1 MAENKKALADYFTQQ
16 AGTLTGLAKGEQQ
29 QEEFAARTDLRRPS
43 GFREQFSESVRAGAQ
58 QVQSDVATFGAI
70 GNYLLGNEE
79 EAQKKLN
86 YANRLQESYGAILE
100 PIGNFEQFLEQPT
113 FDGFVDEVSK
123 VGIVAPQAL
132 FSIASGGTGLLVGLL
147 GKGIVTTAGKS
158 AAKKMLVDLQK
169 KKLNF
174 KKGTGPA
181 LTPEE
186 NEILES
192 VYQGLRAAKYTPA
205 GQAEA
210 AAALQAARA
219 SNIPYAQLGFWSGA
233 FAQGEVVGASQSF
246 QEYEEAG
253 YELSADEAKMALLLG
268 IPQATL
274 DTLGERIFFGAITKK
289 LTGDL
294 VSEPTVKRILKK
306 QADGG
311 ALSKADTELLQK
323 AVGDIP
329 AGVFL
334 KDLGKAAT
342 TGFLFGGAQEGLT
355 ELGQEEI
362 LIQQRQA
369 IDPNYAEE
377 EANLRRAEAAFLGFF
392 AGAGRSAPSNVLAK
406 TINLMATGREVS
418 ADLQQQIKLQTGI
431 GLDKAGDTV
440 QESLGDLKAQF
451 NALLDP
457 KNARTVVFVPGDQT
471 EATNSIVESLPDEEK
486 SKINFVPTQQG
497 TIFYDTSNPLS
508 VVDGER
514 VAKEGAASEE
524 TLKDILGF
532 TETQLPTHENVVVAK
547 DADGNI
553 LFRQTVSNTKE
564 AIDAAVANAQR
575 RNPGAIVET
584 QTKEEA
590 IAESKAKLQDETAEV
605 RKVEDEDD
613 FEVQQ
618 ARAEGLET
626 EEGTD
631 ELAPLAVAEEY
642 VQEPVRKGSAQTKD
656 AFWPVRNLSQKGE
669 SAKVDSKALEDLDL
683 SGNIKL
689 NEIPKKA
696 VQRVQQLRKK
706 YPTTRFVLE
715 KSSEESFTQPGTQVP
730 GFKIR
735 QEGPLE
741 PDIKVVVEDAIAQA
755 NDALGQQFQAGRET
769 ASTTFTVGD
778 TLARGTQLST
788 EVNEGGAKPFTLT
801 PVLIQ
806 SLLENKELIP
816 DSDLTD
822 SQGTFLTGRQR
833 LQRQFELLLGQLA
846 LAEKELFYNGQ
857 SVLLSGTRNNQI
869 LDAIEV
875 QVFRGGRPIK
885 TTILYGERAGLA
897 TQITNFLEKQKVT
910 LDQNRLDTR
919 DTGRVALSSLPYL
932 VEELSKLSNT
942 EAVQK
947 NERTQQIINSFINRA
962 NRLNETD
969 IQRQNARI
977 VDALEKAGVE
987 EIPTLLDS
995 AVTTQA
1001 PEGSQGVLLNK
1012 AENEARYQEAL
1023 LETAAENQVE
1033 VGFITGIDFD
1043 PDSVNPEVVDEIG
1056 VFEPERYKES
1066 DAQKSGL
1073 PLTRLNMEEGEAPR
1087 TYLSEKKAK
1096 TKPPAVKRKPVDQF
1110 SASPSVQEAFG
1121 AQLFQAYQNILTRL
1135 GMKENI
1141 RFMSVDDVLFTKD
1154 TVGPVEGETGLIAQ
1168 GLDLQKEYAIEED
1181 GVTKFVNANDLFET
1195 QKQSLINS
1203 PASARFIRFGNQN
1216 IVLID
1221 PNKYTGGRSQ
1231 TSQRAKEI
1239 IDISHEVGHAFFYTY
1254 KNDIIGTPLGKLL
1267 QKDFEKA
1274 RKRLEAEGSRK
1285 YSNPKTGF
1293 DEWFADQ
1300 FTIWTQKSAQNES
1313 AKNRVDSYFR
1323 TLVNSLKGFYELISK
1338 LVYNSRFSQSQLSQT
1353 FEEFMSD
1360 VSESVKAGE
1369 AFDPLTTAEKFQ
1381 VAEDIENVAKNA
1393 EKFGIDRKT
1402 LNYFKNKAIE
1412 MLKSAINT
1420 EFTFLPEDKKH
1431 WSVSYIFRTAAG
1443 YLKDISPE
1451 LSRAFYKPSVTEGDP
1466 GYLNIRIRRFQK
1478 YLNQV
1483 VDLRDGNG
1491 VFYFRNENGTLDLDK
1506 FNAAALIAE
1515 DDTVPTDSITD
1526 PGAKAIR
1533 QWLDGFYENYIKPSG
1548 LPIPKSENFF
1558 TRQWDKGKIVN
1569 DNAARLRLV
1578 QLLEQYNPDAKD
1590 AKGNSINWS
1599 EFVTEWSQEDDT
1611 LNVSDVS
1618 VGVNPERQKYFK
1630 KIPNKVAREQEL
1642 LVPPGAA
1649 VRTYI
1654 DNITRQVEYNN
1665 SVTTVITEADVNNP
1679 DIKGVIILPKVPV
1692 VPRVS
1697 KNKGDK
1703 TKGGW
1708 AAYNRA
1714 HNKIYL
1720 DEDELK
1726 RTFDEK
1732 AWSKPK
1738 VEGVNALS
1746 ENQFKTI
1753 EEWRDFVIA
1762 HESAHAKFPQ
1772 KEGESKAQYENRMNE
1787 IALDSKKVG
1796 DTVNGHQATEV
1807 MLGRI
1812 KDPIKRQGARHSV
1825 RNMLGKAGHD
1835 MSPLMRKLNSYGLL
1849 VNMVTLLPYAMIASL
1864 PDLAGPMI
1872 RSKGMVTFKEYFGQL
1887 KYAFKN
1893 KQEAETFARDLG
1905 LITHDALHTMY
1916 VNAYELGFMDENAK
1930 AFGDKFFKVIGLDWY
1945 TKFTRVFA
1953 AGMGQRYLIKLAQDN
1968 SAESNRYLKELNLTR
1983 DQIIKA
1989 YDRSSGTLDTSSD
2002 AIKDALATFVDESI
2016 LRPNAAE
2023 RPAWAS
2029 NPYTA
2034 LIFQLK
2040 SFFYAFGVNIMG
2052 GLIRETKNSYNE
2064 KGIPGAAV
2072 PLVLAASTLLPLSM
2086 IGLEIRE
2093 FIKYLGR
2100 GVTPGIL
2107 ERPLRGVETQDTF
2120 TYSTAFRTDGMPWG
2134 DYFLEILDRAGV
2146 FGPFGLIFPM
2156 ADSARFGDAWFTPA
2170 FGPTVERFED
2180 LLIDGDFRFRDVYP
2194 F

>member
-1 MAENKKALADYFTQQ
+1 VAENPKALATYFAQV
-16 AGTLTGLAKGEQQ
+16 AGDTEALAQGAAQM
-29 QEEFAARTDLRRPS
+29 EEFEGRTDLRQPY
-43 GFREQFSESVRAGAQ
+43 GFKEQFSESVRAGAQ
-58 QVQSDVATFGAI
+58 QVKSDVATFGAI

-274 DTLGERIFFGAITKK
+274 DTLGERVFFGAITKK

-306 QADGG
+306 QAEGG
-311 ALSKADTELLQK
+311 TLSKADTELLKK

-334 KDLGKAAT
+334 KDLGKAAA
-342 TGFLFGGAQEGLT
+342 TGFLLGGTQEGLT

-471 EATNSIVESLPDEEK
+471 EATNSILDSLSDEEK
-486 SKINFVPTQQG
+486 GNIAYIPTQQG

-508 VVDGER
+508 VADGER
-514 VAKEGAASEE
+514 IAKEGAASEE

-575 RNPGAIVET
+575 RNPGATVET

-613 FEVQQ
+613 FETLQ

-626 EEGTD
+626 EGGTD
-631 ELAPLAVAEEY
+631 ELAPLAVADEY

-696 VQRVQQLRKK
+696 VQRIQQLRKK

-741 PDIKVVVEDAIAQA
+741 PDIKVVVEDGIAQA

-769 ASTTFTVGD
+769 ANTAFTVGD
-778 TLARGTQLST
+778 TLARGTQLT
-788 EVNEGGAKPFTLT
+788 TAVKEGGAKPFTLT

-885 TTILYGERAGLA
+885 TTRLYGERAGLA

-910 LDQNRLDTR
+910 LDQNRLATR
-919 DTGRVALSSLPYL
+919 GTGRVPLSSLPYL

-942 EAVQK
+942 EAVKK
-947 NERTQQIINSFINRA
+947 NERAQQTINSFINRA

-969 IQRQNARI
+969 IQRQNERI

-1154 TVGPVEGETGLIAQ
+1154 TVGRVEGETGLIAQ

-1181 GVTKFVNANDLFET
+1181 GVIKFINANDLFET

-1274 RKRLEAEGSRK
+1274 RKRLESEGSRK
-1285 YSNPKTGF
+1285 YSDPKIGF

-1300 FTIWTQKSAQNES
+1300 FTIWTQKSAQGES

-1381 VAEDIENVAKNA
+1381 VAEDIENVVKNA
-1393 EKFGIDRKT
+1393 EKFGVDRKT
-1402 LNYFKNKAIE
+1402 MNYFKNKAIDI
-1412 MLKSAINT
+1412 LKSAINT
-1420 EFTFLPEDKKH
+1420 DLTFLPGDKKH

-1443 YLKDISPE
+1443 YLKDISAE
-1451 LSRAFYKPSVTEGDP
+1451 LSRAFYKPSVTEGNP

-1491 VFYFRNENGTLDLDK
+1491 VFYFRNEKGVLDLDK

-1515 DDTVPTDSITD
+1515 DDTVLTDSITD

-1558 TRQWDKGKIVN
+1558 TRQWDKSKIVN
-1569 DNAARLRLV
+1569 DSAARLRLV
-1578 QLLEQYNPDAKD
+1578 QLLDQYNPDAKE
-1590 AKGNSINWS
+1590 NWV
-1599 EFVTEWSQEDDT
+1599 EFVTKWSQSDDT
-1611 LNVSDVS
+1611 LDVSDVS
-1618 VGVNPERQKYFK
+1618 VGIDPERQKYFK
-1630 KIPNKVAREQEL
+1630 EIPNKAAREQEL

-1654 DNITRQVEYNN
+1654 DNIVRQVEYNN
-1665 SVTTVITEADVNNP
+1665 SVKTVITQEDLA
-1679 DIKGVIILPKVPV
+1679 GLPQKL
-1692 VPRVS
+1692 
-1697 KNKGDK
+1697 K
-1703 TKGGW
+1703 
-1708 AAYNRA
+1708 
-1714 HNKIYL
+1714 
-1720 DEDELK
+1720 DEL
-1726 RTFDEK
+1726 
-1732 AWSKPK
+1732 S
-1738 VEGVNALS
+1738 
-1746 ENQFKTI
+1746 
-1753 EEWRDFVIA
+1753 
-1762 HESAHAKFPQ
+1762 
-1772 KEGESKAQYENRMNE
+1772 
-1787 IALDSKKVG
+1787 VG
-1796 DTVNGHQATEV
+1796 DTVSGHIATEV

-1812 KDPIKRQGARHSV
+1812 KDPIKRQGARHAV

-1835 MSPLMRKLNSYGLL
+1835 MSPLVRKLNSYGLL

-1893 KQEAETFARDLG
+1893 KQETETFARDLG

-2100 GVTPGIL
+2100 GVTPGFL

-2170 FGPTVERFED
+2170 FGPTVERLED